1 MSDFNEDKLKEILLQ
16 EAKNNTPDLWN
27 KIEATLPTKKAEPL
41 NKNSNKPK
49 YIKAFSSIA
58 AALALVIGISIFIKE
73 QNTSSDIASNGDEFS
88 NAELLDIEKYPSSE
102 DTALNKEPVNY
113 GTLNFADGITPAEK
127 YNQSGGSASASLN
140 IIPFSEELLS
150 HMTWMGKV
158 TILNAYYKDYKYDT
172 FSDKFEPN
180 GRLHNWLKTIV
191 YEVKVD
197 EIYLDDG
204 KIKAGDIFKV
214 EQNSYNGCSLTD
226 SALFDLKINHQ
237 YILPLF
243 YAGEKILYEGSLDSQ
258 NYADGDITRDGY
270 YSIVYPFAP
279 QIEVTLDNE
288 YIFHD
293 EWLSLINDKTVDVI
307 MPSDNPEE
315 SFYTDKMKLRRDNDF
330 IDDLNALIKRYK

>member
-1 MSDFNEDKLKEILLQ
+1 
-16 EAKNNTPDLWN
+16 
-27 KIEATLPTKKAEPL
+27 
-41 NKNSNKPK
+41 
-49 YIKAFSSIA
+49 
-58 AALALVIGISIFIKE
+58 
-73 QNTSSDIASNGDEFS
+73 
-88 NAELLDIEKYPSSE
+88 
-102 DTALNKEPVNY
+102 
-113 GTLNFADGITPAEK
+113 
-127 YNQSGGSASASLN
+127 
-140 IIPFSEELLS
+140 
-150 HMTWMGKV
+150 MTWMGKV

-307 MPSDNPEE
+307 MPYENDDKKDIYPFASNEEVIQEADFNDSNLIIMINDDIYKPMPVNMKIYFDEKLCLHSNSKRKNEATISSSLNITKTNHVITVTINDKINSSLIIEAKEEKQWVIIEYSNPG
-315 SFYTDKMKLRRDNDF
+315 
-330 IDDLNALIKRYK
+330 ALYSISNEPPMFD

>member
-1 MSDFNEDKLKEILLQ
+1 MSDFNEDKLKEKLLH
-16 EAKNNTPDLWN
+16 EAKANTPDLWSKIGGQLPSKQVEPFKKNNN
-27 KIEATLPTKKAEPL
+27 KT
-41 NKNSNKPK
+41 K

-58 AALALVIGISIFIKE
+58 AILALVIGISIFTRE
-73 QNTSSDIASNGDEFS
+73 RNTPPDIVLNDDEFI
-88 NAELLDIEKYPSSE
+88 DIEKVPTFE

-127 YNQSGGSASASLN
+127 HNQSGGSASACLD
-140 IIPFSEELLS
+140 IIPFSEDLLS
-150 HMTWMGKV
+150 DMTWMGKV

-204 KIKAGDIFKV
+204 KIKAGEILKV
-214 EQNSYNGCSLTD
+214 EQNCFNGCYLTD
-226 SALFDLKINHQ
+226 SALLDLKINRQ

-243 YAGEKILYEGSLDSQ
+243 YAGEKILYEGSLDLQ
-258 NYADGDITRDGY
+258 NYAEGDISRDGQ
-270 YSIVYPFAP
+270 YSIVYSFAP

-293 EWLSLINDKTVDVI
+293 GWKSLITDKTVDVI
-307 MPSDNPEE
+307 MPSDNHEE
-315 SFYTDKMKLRRDNDF
+315 SFYDDKMKLRGDNDF
-330 IDDLNALIKRYK
+330 IADLDTLIKRYK

>member
-1 MSDFNEDKLKEILLQ
+1 
-16 EAKNNTPDLWN
+16 
-27 KIEATLPTKKAEPL
+27 
-41 NKNSNKPK
+41 
-49 YIKAFSSIA
+49 
-58 AALALVIGISIFIKE
+58 
-73 QNTSSDIASNGDEFS
+73 
-88 NAELLDIEKYPSSE
+88 
-102 DTALNKEPVNY
+102 
-113 GTLNFADGITPAEK
+113 
-127 YNQSGGSASASLN
+127 
-140 IIPFSEELLS
+140 
-150 HMTWMGKV
+150 MTWMGKV

-172 FSDKFEPN
+172 FSDKLEPN

-307 MPSDNPEE
+307 MPYENDDKKDIYPFASNEEVIQEADFNDSNLIIMINDDIYKPMPVNMKIYFDEKLCLHSNSKRKNEATISSSLNITKTNHVITVTINDKINSSLIIEAKEEKQWVIIEYSNPG
-315 SFYTDKMKLRRDNDF
+315 
-330 IDDLNALIKRYK
+330 ALYSISNEPPMFD